1 MLRLALPA
9 FGPVAAI
16 LLLTAAPHPAGAE
29 SLACQ
34 SVNGKTACS
43 RGNLSCQTLNDKT
56 TCTTG
61 PGVLS
66 CETVNGNTSCRR
78 SSAQPDLKPLTTPP
92 MPQMPSLAP
101 EARPTPDRPF
111 GRKARFEEEARVEED
126 AHGLTVRV
134 GQLVVSLD

>member
-9 FGPVAAI
+9 FGSVAAI

-34 SVNGKTACS
+34 SVNGKTAC
-43 RGNLSCQTLNDKT
+43 
-56 TCTTG
+56 TTG

-66 CETVNGNTSCRR
+66 CETVNGNTTCRR
-78 SSAQPDLKPLTTPP
+78 SSAQPDLKPMTMPP
-92 MPQMPSLAP
+92 TRQMPSLTP

-111 GRKARFEEEARVEED
+111 GRKAPFEED
-126 AHGLTVRV
+126 ARADDDAYENTHGLTVRV
-134 GQLVVSLD
+134 GRLVVSLD

>member
-16 LLLTAAPHPAGAE
+16 LLLTAAPAGAE
-29 SLACQ
+29 NLACQ
-34 SVNGKTACS
+34 SVNGKTVCS
-43 RGNLSCQTLNDKT
+43 RGTLSCQTLNDKT

-101 EARPTPDRPF
+101 SARPTPDRPF
-111 GRKARFEEEARVEED
+111 GRKAPFEED
-126 AHGLTVRV
+126 ARIDEDTHGLTVRV
-134 GQLVVSLD
+134 GQLVASID